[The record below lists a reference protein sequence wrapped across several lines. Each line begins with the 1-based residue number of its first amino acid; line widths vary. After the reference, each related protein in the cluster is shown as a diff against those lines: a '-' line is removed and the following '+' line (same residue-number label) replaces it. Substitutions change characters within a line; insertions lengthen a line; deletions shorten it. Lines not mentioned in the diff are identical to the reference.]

1 VGSRPCSPF
10 IEEPLI
16 VWFLVSVV
24 VLVLTGVAAEAW
36 TGTRRSEII
45 GPLGAVLGC
54 AIGFAASAP
63 ALFGAHDL
71 ALRLPWPVPLAS
83 FSIAIDPLS
92 AFFLLP
98 TFAIGAL
105 AAVYGAGYSRTPAS
119 WLWFNLLIA
128 GMALVIVA
136 RNGVLFLMAWELMTV
151 ASYFLV
157 TTHDERAEV
166 RRAGRIYLVAAHAGT
181 ACLLVLF
188 LLLGAHGTLDFDS
201 FGASGARTATT
212 AGAIFL
218 LAIVG
223 FGVKAGFMP
232 LHIWL
237 PEAHPAA
244 PTHVSAVM
252 SGIMIKLGIY
262 GLLRTI
268 SFLGEPPLWWGW
280 TLLLVGLVSGVLGV
294 LYALAQHE
302 IKRLLAYHSV
312 ENIGI
317 IAMGIGLGLIGLSRH
332 MPLLASL
339 GFGAALL
346 HVLNHAVFK
355 SLLFFGA
362 GSLIRGSGTGEI
374 EHLGGLLKRMPVTGA
389 TFLVGAIAISGL
401 PPLNGFVSEF
411 LLFLGSFVASGTP
424 KLPVGIAGVAAIAGL
439 ALIGGLAAACFAK
452 AFGIVFLGQ
461 PRTRAAE
468 EAREQGP
475 LLRVPMLIL
484 AGACA
489 VIGLGSPWLLPVLA
503 RVLPGVAALPA
514 SDVGLAA
521 ALPALLGVSTLAA
534 VFLALLALL
543 LGLRGLLLRG
553 REVRSAG
560 TWDCGYA
567 RPTPRIQYTASSFA
581 QPILDLFA
589 PMLGTRVS
597 SVKPRGLFPSRA
609 SLETATPDSFRERVF
624 RPIFA
629 EMDRVLAKFRRIQG
643 GRVQVYVLYIA
654 ITMIALLTYQFVR
667 NP

>member
-1 VGSRPCSPF
+1 M
-10 IEEPLI
+10 ID
-16 VWFLVSVV
+16 WFLASVV
-24 VLVLTGVAAEAW
+24 VLVVTGVAAEAW
-36 TGTRRSEII
+36 AGSRRTAAV
-45 GPLGAVLGC
+45 GPWGAVLGC
-54 AIGFAASAP
+54 AIGFAGSAP
-63 ALFGAHDL
+63 VLLGAPDL
-71 ALRLPWPVPLAS
+71 AFRLAWPVPLAS

-105 AAVYGAGYSRTPAS
+105 AAIYGRGYAKAPAS
-119 WLWFNLLIA
+119 WLWFNLLVA
-128 GMALVIVA
+128 GMALVLVA
-136 RNGVLFLMAWELMTV
+136 RNGVLFLMAWELMTI

-157 TTHDERAEV
+157 TTHDERPET

-188 LLLGAHGTLDFDS
+188 LLLGTNGTLDFDS
-201 FGASGARTATT
+201 FGATGASAS
-212 AGAIFL
+212 AIFL

-252 SGIMIKLGIY
+252 SGVMIKLGIY
-262 GLLRTI
+262 GLLRTL

-280 TLLLVGLVSGVLGV
+280 ALLLIGLGSGVLGV

-317 IAMGIGLGLIGLSRH
+317 ITIGLGLGLIGLSRH
-332 MPLLASL
+332 MTLVAAL
-339 GFGAALL
+339 GFGGALL
-346 HVLNHAVFK
+346 HVWNHAVFK

-362 GSLIRGSGTGEI
+362 GSLLRGSGTGEI

-389 TFLVGAIAISGL
+389 AFLVGATAISGL

-411 LLFLGSFVASGTP
+411 LLFLGSFLAAGAV
-424 KLPVGIAGVAAIAGL
+424 KLPIGIAGVAAVAGL
-439 ALIGGLAAACFAK
+439 ALIGGLAAACFVK

-475 LLRVPMLIL
+475 LLVIPMLLL
-484 AGACA
+484 AGACVA
-489 VIGLGSPWLLPVLA
+489 IGVGSPWLLTVLA
-503 RVLPGVAALPA
+503 RVLPGGTALPA
-514 SDVGLAA
+514 AGAGLMAA
-521 ALPALLGVSTLAA
+521 RPALLGVTTVAA
-534 VFLALLALL
+534 AFLALLSAT
-543 LGLRGLLLRG
+543 LGVRAMLLRG
-553 REVRSAG
+553 RDVRSTN

-597 SVKPRGLFPSRA
+597 SVRPLGLFPARA

-624 RPIFA
+624 RPVFS
-629 EMDRVLAKFRRIQG
+629 EVDRVLAKFRRLQE

-654 ITMIALLTYQFVR
+654 ITLIALLAYQFAR

>member
-1 VGSRPCSPF
+1 
-10 IEEPLI
+10 
-16 VWFLVSVV
+16 
-24 VLVLTGVAAEAW
+24 
-36 TGTRRSEII
+36 
-45 GPLGAVLGC
+45 
-54 AIGFAASAP
+54 
-63 ALFGAHDL
+63 
-71 ALRLPWPVPLAS
+71 
-83 FSIAIDPLS
+83 
-92 AFFLLP
+92 
-98 TFAIGAL
+98 
-105 AAVYGAGYSRTPAS
+105 
-119 WLWFNLLIA
+119 
-128 GMALVIVA
+128 
-136 RNGVLFLMAWELMTV
+136 
-151 ASYFLV
+151 
-157 TTHDERAEV
+157 
-166 RRAGRIYLVAAHAGT
+166 
-181 ACLLVLF
+181 
-188 LLLGAHGTLDFDS
+188 
-201 FGASGARTATT
+201 
-212 AGAIFL
+212 
-218 LAIVG
+218 
-223 FGVKAGFMP
+223 
-232 LHIWL
+232 
-237 PEAHPAA
+237 
-244 PTHVSAVM
+244 
-252 SGIMIKLGIY
+252 MIKLGIY

-317 IAMGIGLGLIGLSRH
+317 IAMGMGLGLIGLSRH

-411 LLFLGSFVASGTP
+411 LLFLGSFVASGTA

-484 AGACA
+484 AGVCVA
-489 VIGLGSPWLLPVLA
+489 IGLGSPWLLGVLA
-503 RVLPGVAALPA
+503 GVLPGVGAFPA
-514 SDVGLAA
+514 SDIDLAP
-521 ALPALLGVSTLAA
+521 ALPALLGVSMAA
-534 VFLALLALL
+534 AAFLALLTLL

-553 REVRSAG
+553 REVRSTG

-597 SVKPRGLFPSRA
+597 SVKPLGLFPSRA

-654 ITMIALLTYQFVR
+654 ITLIALLTYQFVR